1 MRPDEIRPG
10 GLVAGKYRIRTI
22 LGRGHGV
29 LVEAF
34 NTEFDQRVAIRILL
48 AGQTDDK
55 ELERFRR
62 EARTL
67 AKLESEHVARIID
80 VGTQQDG
87 TFYLVRQFLEGTDL
101 ATHVKTR
108 GPLPLQ
114 EACLLVLQA
123 AEAVAETHGHGIIF
137 REMQPQHLFVTTRVG
152 GAPFLKVIDFGTAKL
167 MRDVAAPMAGEMTAT
182 TMLGLSPY
190 SSPEIVRKAKS
201 IDVRADVWSLGAI
214 LYHLLTARPPFE
226 GEMAMLMLQITKE
239 EPRPVTQL
247 RRDLPPEIEQILG
260 WAMAKDVD
268 GRFANVHGFA
278 HALRPYVTAEGQ
290 VIIDRIGAI
299 THAAKQR
306 KKTGSVPPP
315 PLPTPAPPPRASAGG
330 QVVELE
336 IEDEESV
343 TRIQS
348 SAAALGEMERTM
360 FLAGDFVP
368 QPPGPPKDAKASTP
382 GTVPFPPAGGG
393 PVFGGAASGMGPS
406 VLGPSGAP
414 DAGMRPQQ
422 SSWAA
427 GRADPATP
435 PGAVISPPGTGPA
448 GAIVEPNPFA
458 PKKDRRVLFGGLA
471 AAAVL
476 VPVLLV
482 LLLVG
487 GDKKG
492 GEGTTADSAAPVAVA
507 PPQSTTAAPAAT
519 APPPATTE
527 TTPPPAEDP
536 VAVNAPPAGD
546 PNTGKAPAGGN
557 AGGGSAPLGT
567 ATSGGGATPK
577 STATATSTAKAPPT
591 ATATPT
597 AAPAGGGNG
606 TLVAVAVGGTC
617 AFSVNGASKGTT
629 STLKLSLS
637 PGTYSVS
644 CKPASGATKSRS
656 VAIKGGETAMA
667 MFKLQ

>member
-34 NTEFDQRVAIRILL
+34 NTEFDQRVAIRLLL

-190 SSPEIVRKAKS
+190 SSPEIIRKAKS

-214 LYHLLTARPPFE
+214 LYFLLTARPPFE

-239 EPRPVTQL
+239 DPRPVSQI

-260 WAMAKDVD
+260 WAMARDVD

-278 HALRPYVTAEGQ
+278 HALRPYVAAEGQ

-330 QVVELE
+330 QAE

-348 SAAALGEMERTM
+348 SAAAIGEMERTM

-368 QPPGPPKDAKASTP
+368 QPPGPPKDAKAGTP
-382 GTVPFPPAGGG
+382 GSVPFPGGQGG

-414 DAGMRPQQ
+414 DMGPRAPQP
-422 SSWAA
+422 SW
-427 GRADPATP
+427 GVGADPA
-435 PGAVISPPGTGPA
+435 SPPGTGPA
-448 GAIVEPNPFA
+448 GMVEPNPFA
-458 PKKDRRVLFGGLA
+458 PKRDRRILFGGLA

-476 VPVLLV
+476 VPVILV

-487 GDKKG
+487 GDKKE
-492 GEGTTADSAAPVAVA
+492 GEGTTADSAGPVVVA
-507 PPQSTTAAPAAT
+507 PPQATTGAPAAPPTDTAET
-519 APPPATTE
+519 APPPTGE
-527 TTPPPAEDP
+527 P
-536 VAVNAPPAGD
+536 VAVNTPPAGD
-546 PNTGKAPAGGN
+546 PNAGKLPSGGN
-557 AGGGSAPLGT
+557 AGGTAPLGT
-567 ATSGGGATPK
+567 APSGGGTTPK
-577 STATATSTAKAPPT
+577 PTGTPTSTAKAPPT
-591 ATATPT
+591 ATPTATP
-597 AAPAGGGNG
+597 AAGGGNG

-637 PGTYSVS
+637 AGTYSVS

-656 VAIKGGETAMA
+656 VAIKPGETAMA

>member
-34 NTEFDQRVAIRILL
+34 NTEFDQRVAIRLLL

-101 ATHVKTR
+101 ATHAKTR

-137 REMQPQHLFVTTRVG
+137 RELQPQHLFVTTRVG

-214 LYHLLTARPPFE
+214 LYYLLTARPPFE

-239 EPRPVTQL
+239 EPRPVTQV
-247 RRDLPPEIEQILG
+247 RRDLPPEIDQILG

-315 PLPTPAPPPRASAGG
+315 PLPTPMPPPRGSAGG
-330 QVVELE
+330 QAAD

-368 QPPGPPKDAKASTP
+368 QPPGPPKDAKA
-382 GTVPFPPAGGG
+382 GTVPFPGGGGG
-393 PVFGGAASGMGPS
+393 PVFGGAASGMGAPEGGPLQAQSAWAPGRPDPTTPS
-406 VLGPSGAP
+406 
-414 DAGMRPQQ
+414 
-422 SSWAA
+422 
-427 GRADPATP
+427 
-435 PGAVISPPGTGPA
+435 GAVISPPGTGP
-448 GAIVEPNPFA
+448 GGGVVEPNPFA
-458 PKKDRRVLFGGLA
+458 PKRDRRILFGGLA

-476 VPVLLV
+476 VPVILV

-492 GEGTTADSAAPVAVA
+492 GEGTTADSAGPVAVA
-507 PPQSTTAAPAAT
+507 APPSTTAEPAAT

-527 TTPPPAEDP
+527 TTPPTAEDP
-536 VAVNAPPAGD
+536 VAVNTPPAGD
-546 PNTGKAPAGGN
+546 PNVGKPAAGGN
-557 AGGGSAPLGT
+557 TGGGSAPAGT
-567 ATSGGGATPK
+567 APSGGATPK
-577 STATATSTAKAPPT
+577 ATATATATSTAKPP

-597 AAPAGGGNG
+597 AAPAAGGGNG

>member
-34 NTEFDQRVAIRILL
+34 NTEFDQRVAIRLL
-48 AGQTDDK
+48 LSGQTDDK

-137 REMQPQHLFVTTRVG
+137 RELQPQHLFVTTRVG
-152 GAPFLKVIDFGTAKL
+152 GTPFLKVIDFGTAKL

-182 TMLGLSPY
+182 TMIGISAY
-190 SSPEIVRKAKS
+190 SSPEIIRKAKT

-214 LYHLLTARPPFE
+214 LYFLLTARAPFE
-226 GEMAMLMLQITKE
+226 GEMAMLMLGITKE
-239 EPRPVTQL
+239 EPRPVTQV
-247 RRDLPPEIEQILG
+247 RRDVPAEIEQILG

-268 GRFANVHGFA
+268 GRFANVHGLA

-315 PLPTPAPPPRASAGG
+315 PLPMPAPPRAAAGS
-330 QVVELE
+330 QPV
-336 IEDEESV
+336 IDDEESV
-343 TRIQS
+343 TRIVS
-348 SAAALGEMERTM
+348 SSQAIGEMERTM

-368 QPPGPPKDAKASTP
+368 QPPGPSQDGPPKKP
-382 GTVPFPPAGGG
+382 GTVPFPGNAGAGGG
-393 PVFGGAASGMGPS
+393 PVFGGAASGMSPPPS
-406 VLGPSGAP
+406 VLGPSGLADP
-414 DAGMRPQQ
+414 GPRSPQP
-422 SSWAA
+422 SASWSA
-427 GRADPATP
+427 GRGDAA
-435 PGAVISPPGTGPA
+435 PPGTGA
-448 GAIVEPNPFA
+448 MGASEPNPFA
-458 PKKDRRVLFGGLA
+458 PKRDRRMLVGGLA

-492 GEGTTADSAAPVAVA
+492 GEGTTADSGGPVAVA
-507 PPQSTTAAPAAT
+507 PPPTTGAPAPTETAPTDT
-519 APPPATTE
+519 APPPTSE
-527 TTPPPAEDP
+527 P
-536 VAVNAPPAGD
+536 VAANTPPAGD
-546 PNTGKAPAGGN
+546 PNGGKPPAGTT
-557 AGGGSAPLGT
+557 GGGSAPPVGT
-567 ATSGGGATPK
+567 TQSGGTTPK
-577 STATATSTAKAPPT
+577 PTSTPTTTSTTKAPPT
-591 ATATPT
+591 ATTP
-597 AAPAGGGNG
+597 APSGGGNG

-629 STLKLSLS
+629 STLKLSLAA
-637 PGTYSVS
+637 GTYSVS
-644 CKPASGATKSRS
+644 CKPSSGATKSRS
-656 VAIKGGETAMA
+656 VAIKSGETAMA
-667 MFKLQ
+667 MFKL

>member
-1 MRPDEIRPG
+1 M
-10 GLVAGKYRIRTI
+10 AGKYRIRTI

-34 NTEFDQRVAIRILL
+34 NTEFDQRVAIRLLL

-137 REMQPQHLFVTTRVG
+137 RELQPQHLFVTTRVG

-190 SSPEIVRKAKS
+190 SSPEIVRKAKTV
-201 IDVRADVWSLGAI
+201 DVRADVWSLGAI
-214 LYHLLTARPPFE
+214 LYFLLTARPPFE

-239 EPRPVTQL
+239 DPRPVSQL

-315 PLPTPAPPPRASAGG
+315 PLPTPAPPPRASAGSQPG
-330 QVVELE
+330 

-343 TRIQS
+343 TRMIPTAQ
-348 SAAALGEMERTM
+348 AIGEMERTM

-368 QPPGPPKDAKASTP
+368 QPPGPPKDLKPQTP
-382 GTVPFPPAGGG
+382 GTVPFPPGGGAG
-393 PVFGGAASGMGPS
+393 PVFGGAASGMAGPS
-406 VLGPSGAP
+406 GLGPSGAP
-414 DAGMRPQQ
+414 DAAQ
-422 SSWAA
+422 SAWAA
-427 GRADPATP
+427 GRVDPATP
-435 PGAVISPPGTGPA
+435 PGTGPMG
-448 GAIVEPNPFA
+448 GAVEPNPFA
-458 PKKDRRVLFGGLA
+458 PKKDRRVLIGGLA

-476 VPVLLV
+476 VPVILV

-487 GDKKG
+487 GDKK
-492 GEGTTADSAAPVAVA
+492 EEAGTTADSAAPVAVA
-507 PPQSTTAAPAAT
+507 PPPATTGAPEATAAPPAETAEPAET
-519 APPPATTE
+519 APSATGE
-527 TTPPPAEDP
+527 P
-536 VAVNAPPAGD
+536 VAVNTPPAGD
-546 PNTGKAPAGGN
+546 PNAGKPAAGGN
-557 AGGGSAPLGT
+557 VGGGSAPVGT
-567 ATSGGGATPK
+567 APSGGGTSKPIPTP
-577 STATATSTAKAPPT
+577 TSTAKPPPT
-591 ATATPT
+591 ATAT
-597 AAPAGGGNG
+597 AAPAAGGGNG

-656 VAIKGGETAMA
+656 VAIKSGATAMA

>member
-1 MRPDEIRPG
+1 MPARLEGAATIGIMRPEEIRPG

-34 NTEFDQRVAIRILL
+34 NTEFDQRVAIRLLL

-87 TFYLVRQFLEGTDL
+87 TFYLVRQFLEGSDL
-101 ATHVKTR
+101 ATHVKKR

-123 AEAVAETHGHGIIF
+123 AEAVSETNGHGIIF
-137 REMQPQHLFVTTRVG
+137 RELQPQHLFVTTRVG
-152 GAPFLKVIDFGTAKL
+152 GQPLLKVIDFGTAKL

-182 TMLGLSPY
+182 TMLGLSSY

-214 LYHLLTARPPFE
+214 LYFLLTGRPPFE

-247 RRDLPPEIEQILG
+247 RRDLPPEIDQILG

-290 VIIDRIGAI
+290 VLIDRIGAI

-306 KKTGSVPPP
+306 KKSGSVPPP
-315 PLPTPAPPPRASAGG
+315 PLPAAPPPRASAGS
-330 QVVELE
+330 QPV
-336 IEDEESV
+336 IEEEESV
-343 TRIQS
+343 TRMMPS
-348 SAAALGEMERTM
+348 SAALGDAPMERTM

-368 QPPGPPKDAKASTP
+368 TPPVPAKDVPKPPAA
-382 GTVPFPPAGGG
+382 GTVPFPGAGPG
-393 PVFGGAASGMGPS
+393 PVFGGAASGMAAPSPS
-406 VLGPSGAP
+406 VLGPSNVGEP
-414 DAGMRPQQ
+414 PRPPQ
-422 SSWAA
+422 SSWAGGA
-427 GRADPATP
+427 GDLAM
-435 PGAVISPPGTGPA
+435 PGG
-448 GAIVEPNPFA
+448 GAVEPNPFA

-471 AAAVL
+471 AMAVL
-476 VPVLLV
+476 VPVMLV

-487 GDKKG
+487 GDKKEG
-492 GEGTTADSAAPVAVA
+492 GEATADSGGPVAVA
-507 PPQSTTAAPAAT
+507 PPTATTAEPQATQEPPPEPTATAEPVAANTAAPEDTSAT
-519 APPPATTE
+519 KPASGTSGGSGTPPASTGGGSSPKATS
-527 TTPPPAEDP
+527 TPPPAP
-536 VAVNAPPAGD
+536 
-546 PNTGKAPAGGN
+546 
-557 AGGGSAPLGT
+557 
-567 ATSGGGATPK
+567 TP
-577 STATATSTAKAPPT
+577 TATAKPT
-591 ATATPT
+591 ATATAT
-597 AAPAGGGNG
+597 AAGGGNG

-617 AFSVNGASKGTT
+617 AFSVNGAAKGTT
-629 STLKLSLS
+629 STLKLSLA

-656 VAIKGGETAMA
+656 VAIKSGSTAMA